1 MFPDIRKQCFRLVP
15 KQEVFFL
22 DRETHK
28 RNNISHHRKISS
40 GHVEA
45 LLPVTKE
52 KHMQTVATESQR
64 RIRLNDLAK
73 QEEEAQKELEE
84 ARKNKGFTQVYPK
97 GWKRIIELSK
107 QKGGSGPAGL
117 YAFFAQ
123 HIDPSC
129 GAVVCD
135 QQFLADQFE
144 VSTRTIRNW
153 LTHLEQENA
162 LLRIPVS
169 GRVCAYALDP
179 HEVWKGYNISKEY
192 AAFVTK
198 TLVNKDGDIKRRI
211 MSMFS
216 PEERPDDRDTDTLDM
231 FGGEQ
236 P

>member
-1 MFPDIRKQCFRLVP
+1 
-15 KQEVFFL
+15 
-22 DRETHK
+22 
-28 RNNISHHRKISS
+28 
-40 GHVEA
+40 
-45 LLPVTKE
+45 
-52 KHMQTVATESQR
+52 MQTVATESQR

-179 HEVWKGYNISKEY
+179 HQVWKGYNTSKEY
-192 AAFVTK
+192 AAFMTK

-231 FGGEQ
+231 FGAEQ

>member
-1 MFPDIRKQCFRLVP
+1 M
-15 KQEVFFL
+15 
-22 DRETHK
+22 
-28 RNNISHHRKISS
+28 
-40 GHVEA
+40 
-45 LLPVTKE
+45 
-52 KHMQTVATESQR
+52 
-64 RIRLNDLAK
+64 
-73 QEEEAQKELEE
+73 
-84 ARKNKGFTQVYPK
+84 
-97 GWKRIIELSK
+97 IELSK

-179 HEVWKGYNISKEY
+179 HEVWKGYNTSKEY

-216 PEERPDDRDTDTLDM
+216 PEKQAELT
-231 FGGEQ
+231 EQ
-236 P
+236 EQLEALGQQRLLED

>member
-1 MFPDIRKQCFRLVP
+1 
-15 KQEVFFL
+15 
-22 DRETHK
+22 
-28 RNNISHHRKISS
+28 
-40 GHVEA
+40 
-45 LLPVTKE
+45 
-52 KHMQTVATESQR
+52 MQTVATESQR
-64 RIRLNDLAK
+64 RIRANDLAR
-73 QEEEAQKELEE
+73 QNAEDLKELEE

-153 LTHLEQENA
+153 LTHLEQESA

-179 HEVWKGYNISKEY
+179 HEVWKGYNTSKEY

-198 TLVNKDGDIKRRI
+198 TLVNKDGEIQRRI

-216 PEERPDDRDTDTLDM
+216 PEKQAELT
-231 FGGEQ
+231 EQ
-236 P
+236 EQLEVQGQHRLLEG